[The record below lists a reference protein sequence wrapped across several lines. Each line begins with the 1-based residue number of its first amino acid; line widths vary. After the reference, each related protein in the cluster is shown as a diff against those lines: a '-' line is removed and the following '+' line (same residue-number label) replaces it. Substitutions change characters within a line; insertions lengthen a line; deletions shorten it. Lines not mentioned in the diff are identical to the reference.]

1 MKVNEKKS
9 EGANENLNK
18 SNTAEARKPKK
29 TALKAVKKTVVD
41 CTECLFYDFDEECEE
56 YSCRMMLDEDEY
68 WRLLSND
75 RYVCPYYRKYDE
87 YKSVRMQN

>member
-1 MKVNEKKS
+1 MKVDESKKATQS
-9 EGANENLNK
+9 AK
-18 SNTAEARKPKK
+18 KVAKKKRKKV
-29 TALKAVKKTVVD
+29 AVD
-41 CTECLFYDFDEECEE
+41 CTDCVFCDYDEESEE
-56 YSCRMMLDEDEY
+56 YSCCMMLDEDEY